1 MPRSFSWGATPLHD
15 GNSYQ
20 RISRGTLLVSKRSDK
35 YRWPRPFIYKRG
47 NGPSFRT
54 VKWNSVALY
63 LSRRGPVLSIL
74 FEGDV
79 WSANARDWAIP
90 RQNKSKKAQK

>member
-20 RISRGTLLVSKRSDK
+20 RISRGTLLVSKRAK
-35 YRWPRPFIYKRG
+35 TPRWSRPFIYKRE
-47 NGPSFRT
+47 NGPSFRI

-79 WSANARDWAIP
+79 WSTNARDWAVP
-90 RQNKSKKAQK
+90 CQNSSKKAQK